1 MFSPTAVE
9 ERTRT
14 QDVPEDIGPSSY
26 SQPVGV
32 LDYLPERDAFA
43 GHAPL
48 ANSDQVLGVP
58 GGKIV
63 ITVQRQASVDELT

>member
-9 ERTRT
+9 ERTMT
-14 QDVPEDIGPSSY
+14 QDVPEDVGPSSY
-26 SQPVGV
+26 SHPVGV
-32 LDYLPERDAFA
+32 LDNLPERDALA
-43 GHAPL
+43 GHTPR